1 MATDLRSPLKL
12 NGNPITGV
20 GTPSNPTDAATKQ
33 YVDNVAAGLDPKP
46 SVRAATTAN
55 ITLSGAQTIDGVSVV
70 AGDRVLVK
78 NQSTASANGIYVAAA
93 GAWSRTPDASQG
105 TLSPG
110 ALVIVEEG
118 SANADTIWLLTND
131 GAITVGTTAITWT
144 RFQAGVTYTFGDGL
158 QITASTVSVKAGAGL
173 LVDGTSLR
181 VDPSYS
187 GFAKRY
193 AATITSTA
201 TTVAITHNLGTLDVV
216 PALYDISNGSARVLV
231 DADVVV
237 TDANTLQLTFG
248 TAPTNGQ
255 YRILILA

>member
-1 MATDLRSPLKL
+1 MGTNLRSPLKMG
-12 NGNPITGV
+12 GNPIQNLGA
-20 GTPSNPTDAATKQ
+20 PSNPTDAATRQ

-46 SVRAATTAN
+46 SVRVATTAG
-55 ITLSGAQTIDGVSVV
+55 ITLSGAQTIDGIAVT
-70 AGDRVLVK
+70 AGQRVLVK
-78 NQSTASANGIYVAAA
+78 NQATASENGIYVVAA
-93 GAWSRTPDASQG
+93 GAWSRSPDAAQD
-105 TLSPG
+105 TLTPG

-118 SANADTIWLLTND
+118 GQADTIWLLTTD

-158 QITASTVSVKAGAGL
+158 QINASTVSVKAGAGL

-181 VDPSYS
+181 VDPAYA
-187 GFAKRY
+187 GLAKRY
-193 AATITSTA
+193 AVTITSTA
-201 TTVAITHNLGTLDVV
+201 TTVTITHGLGTFDVV
-216 PALYDISNGSARVLV
+216 PALYDITNAAARVLV

-255 YRILILA
+255 YRAIVTA